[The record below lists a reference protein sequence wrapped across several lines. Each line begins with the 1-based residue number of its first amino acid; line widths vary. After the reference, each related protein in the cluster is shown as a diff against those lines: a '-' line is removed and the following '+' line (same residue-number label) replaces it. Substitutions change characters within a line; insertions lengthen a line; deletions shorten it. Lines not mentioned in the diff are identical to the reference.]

1 MAIKPGTPARLIQ
14 PEVKGVVTDTRWV
27 ADRNTFECLLEYTEG
42 DGSVT
47 QRWLD
52 DDQLEVLPAAPANTT
67 PEAV

>member
-1 MAIKPGTPARLIQ
+1 MAQQMLEI
-14 PEVKGVVTDTRWV
+14 
-27 ADRNTFECLLEYTEG
+27 ADRATMTHARRDHQFSDVEVRAEG

-67 PEAV
+67 PEAA